1 MLRTAGRQWGVFCTA
16 GHLAS
21 AAPVWQYST
30 ASMTRVRGASSSSPG
45 TTSSASNEPPASLQ
59 PVSSRIVGPQTNVS
73 LLPSLATGSSVAVG
87 GWIIS
92 IRRISKSL
100 AFAVLL
106 LPRGQ
111 GRLQLIARS
120 EQQSTH
126 TGSNKTSVMASVE
139 VWERAGIHGAVF
151 VRGKLYPRP
160 KEGQQQNRDKVS
172 TCMRSLLVL
181 KLIPLMLNPQSNQLA
196 HLELH
201 VADTSILNSV
211 PAGSL
216 PFDPQDTH
224 APAREEARMKH
235 RYLDLR
241 SDRLGDNIR
250 LRSKVSWAV
259 RDYLHKRGE

>member
-1 MLRTAGRQWGVFCTA
+1 MLRTAGRHRGLFCTA

-21 AAPVWQYST
+21 AAPVWQYPT
-30 ASMTRVRGASSSSPG
+30 ASVARVRGASSSSAV
-45 TTSSASNEPPASLQ
+45 TNSSASNEPSASLQ
-59 PVSSRIVGPQTNVS
+59 PVSSSIVGPQTNVS
-73 LLPSLATGSSVAVG
+73 LLPSLASGSSVAVG

-120 EQQSTH
+120 EEGSNH
-126 TGSNKTSVMASVE
+126 TGGSNASVMNSVE
-139 VWERAGIHGAVF
+139 AWERAGIHGAVF

-172 TCMRSLLVL
+172 ACMRPLLVL
-181 KLIPLMLNPQSNQLA
+181 KLTALMLNPQSNQLA
-196 HLELH
+196 HLELN

-259 RDYLHKRGE
+259 RNYLHKRGE